1 MLSGQSQKELTVNEA
16 VLSAD
21 ILLHT
26 AVQAVVATVP
36 ATPAL
41 GQCWLVGSGATGAFT
56 GQVDRIA
63 AWSEGGWRFIAPR
76 DGMRAFDILTSAH
89 RIYAGGAWRL
99 IAAPAAPTGGTVID
113 TQARTAISGIITAL
127 KSAGIFS

>member
-16 VLSAD
+16 VLSTD

-26 AVQAVVATVP
+26 AVQTVATTVP

-41 GQCWLVGSGATGAFT
+41 GQCWLVGSGATGAFA

-63 AWSEGGWRFIAPR
+63 AWTEGGWRFIAPK
-76 DGMRAFDILTSAH
+76 DGTRAFDLAASAH
-89 RIYAGGAWRL
+89 RIYVAGAWRL

-113 TQARTAISGIITAL
+113 TQSRTAISGIITAL